1 MTVKNTESPG
11 NSSTE
16 TRSVFHCREAPQYIW
31 DLHDTTS
38 LKIIFAITIIAC
50 PLTILLN
57 LLVMTAVKT
66 RRELKKNSN
75 NLLFSVALAD
85 LLVGAVSMPLS
96 ITLDAL
102 VVHRVLVPDVLCTM
116 FFISA
121 SVLYTVCGAS
131 FFHLLLIAWERYVA
145 ITKWMEY
152 KAIVTTDRVNKYT
165 RVAWLLTVLMVVP
178 LVMMDAVNVRYE
190 IKLVVDVIMSIF
202 LFVCISLIAYFYV
215 KAYLTVRNWNRTRIR
230 PVNVLL
236 KEKLESKFAH
246 TTFWLTILVGV
257 STLPI
262 SFVHLFHGALPFLRL
277 ISTIRW
283 AETVLQLNSLFNSLL
298 YWYRNSRLRKP
309 TMELLCLRNRP
320 AARTVHPIRQRHDSV
335 TSLDVE
341 KLQNEQRGHR
351 LLRSASLGA
360 IMGLHTFRQRR
371 SEAVK
376 ERSMSA
382 PSRVASN

>member
-1 MTVKNTESPG
+1 
-11 NSSTE
+11 
-16 TRSVFHCREAPQYIW
+16 
-31 DLHDTTS
+31 
-38 LKIIFAITIIAC
+38 
-50 PLTILLN
+50 
-57 LLVMTAVKT
+57 MTAVKT

-96 ITLDAL
+96 ITLDSL
-102 VVHRVLVPDVLCTM
+102 VIQRVLVPDILCTM

-145 ITKWMEY
+145 LTKWTEY

-178 LVMMDAVNVRYE
+178 LVIMDAVNVRYE

-215 KAYLTVRNWNRTRIR
+215 KAYLAVRNWNRTRIR
-230 PVNVLL
+230 PVDVLL
-236 KEKLESKFAH
+236 KGKLESKFAH
-246 TTFWLTILVGV
+246 TTFWLTVFVGV

-262 SFVHLFHGALPFLRL
+262 SSVHLFHGALPFFRL

-283 AETVLQLNSLFNSLL
+283 AETILQLNSLFNPLL

-309 TMELLCLRNRP
+309 TLELLCLRNRP
-320 AARTVHPIRQRHDSV
+320 AARTVHLIRQGHHSV
-335 TSLDVE
+335 ASLDVE
-341 KLQNEQRGHR
+341 KLENEQREHR
-351 LLRSASLGA
+351 LLRSESLGA
-360 IMGLHTFRQRR
+360 MMGLHTFRQRR

-376 ERSMSA
+376 ERSMST
-382 PSRVASN
+382 PSRVASD